1 MTELKNYKMFI
12 GGEWL
17 DSDSK
22 KTFETLNP
30 ENNKPWAKVPEASA
44 SDVDKAVKAAHKA
57 FEGEWPKLL
66 PRDRAKYLRAI
77 GNKLRENAELLG
89 RIETIDTGKLF
100 RETNKQAIYIAEYY
114 DYYAGLADKVEGT
127 VLPIDK
133 PNIQAITTRIPIG
146 VVAAIVPWNSQMFLT
161 ATKLAPALAMGN
173 TVVIKSS
180 ELAPVVMF
188 EFAKLIEET
197 GIPKGV
203 VNVITGFGDPCGKAL
218 TTHNLI
224 EKVAFT
230 GGPETARHI
239 IRNSAENLSEVSLEL
254 GGKSPVAVFDDAKQE
269 NAINGITA
277 GIFGASGQSCIAG
290 SRLYLQKNIYDEFLD
305 KLISRAERI
314 KIGAPMD
321 PETEMGPLSNFKQLE
336 VIEKN
341 IKLTVEQGGKIR
353 CGGERHSFSNVGYY
367 FPPTIIECDNH
378 NLPAAENE
386 LFGPVLSVMK
396 FDTEEEVITKMNDN
410 QYGLSSGVYT
420 SDFAKGLRV
429 SKAIRAGI
437 TFVNTYR
444 LISPLAPFG
453 GIKDSGYGKEAGLES
468 IKDGWFHS
476 GDLAVIYPDGYI
488 KVKDRS
494 KDIIISGGEN
504 ISSIEIE
511 NTLSKH
517 PAVSIVAVVAK
528 PDEKWGEVPC
538 AFVEK
543 VADKETNE
551 KELIDFCRETL
562 AGFKIPKKIDF
573 CELPKTST
581 GKIQKFE
588 LRKRAKELS

>member
-1 MTELKNYKMFI
+1 MPELKKYKMFI
-12 GGEWL
+12 NGEWVN
-17 DSDSK
+17 SDNE

-30 ENNKPWAKVPEASA
+30 ENNKPWAVVPEASA
-44 SDVDKAVKAAHKA
+44 SDVDRAVKAAQNA

-66 PRDRAKYLRAI
+66 PKERARYLRMI
-77 GNKLRENAELLG
+77 GDKLRENAEHLG
-89 RIETIDTGKLF
+89 KIETIDTGKLY
-100 RETNKQAIYIAEYY
+100 RETYKQANYIAEYY

-146 VVAAIVPWNSQMFLT
+146 VIAAIVPWNSQMFLT

-173 TVVIKSS
+173 TVVIKCS
-180 ELAPVVMF
+180 ELAPATMF
-188 EFAKLIEET
+188 EFAKLIQET

-203 VNVITGFGDPCGKAL
+203 VNVISGFGEPCGKAL
-218 TTHNLI
+218 TSHNLV
-224 EKVAFT
+224 EKIAFT

-254 GGKSPVAVFDDAKQE
+254 GGKSPVAVFNDANQE

-290 SRLYLQKNIYDEFLD
+290 SRLYLQEEIYDEFLD
-305 KLISRAERI
+305 KLSKRAEKI

-321 PETEMGPLSNFKQLE
+321 PETEMGPISNYKQLE

-341 IKLTVEQGGKIR
+341 IKLTLEQGGRLK
-353 CGGERHSFSNVGYY
+353 CGGQRHSFSNEGYY
-367 FPPTIIECDNH
+367 FPATIIECDNH
-378 NLPAAENE
+378 NLPVAENE

-396 FDTEEEVITKMNDN
+396 FKTEDEVVSKMNDN

-420 SDFAKGLRV
+420 SDLARGMRV

-444 LISPLAPFG
+444 LISPTAPFG

-468 IKDGWFHS
+468 IKDYTRVKTTWFYTS
-476 GDLAVIYPDGYI
+476 DEPTLDPF
-488 KVKDRS
+488 
-494 KDIIISGGEN
+494 
-504 ISSIEIE
+504 SI
-511 NTLSKH
+511 
-517 PAVSIVAVVAK
+517 
-528 PDEKWGEVPC
+528 
-538 AFVEK
+538 
-543 VADKETNE
+543 
-551 KELIDFCRETL
+551 R
-562 AGFKIPKKIDF
+562 
-573 CELPKTST
+573 
-581 GKIQKFE
+581 
-588 LRKRAKELS
+588 